1 MKTNDARGPIAW
13 MARNH
18 VTANVLMM
26 VLLVGGLFTT
36 TRIKQE
42 VFPEFSLDMVSVSVA
57 YPGASPEEVEQG
69 IVLAV
74 EEAIRGIDEI
84 KEVEATA
91 REGMGIVNAE
101 LHTGVDAQKAYQEI
115 DQEVARIVTFPRDA
129 EEPQVKLESRRR
141 RVRELTLY
149 GEIDELVLRE
159 LAEEVRDRL
168 LQSPGIT
175 QVDLLGV
182 RRLEIHVEIPQ
193 ENLRAYGLTLEGVAN
208 TISASALELPGGSI
222 RTDGGEILLRVTERR
237 DWAEEFAELP
247 LITTATGSRLRLGE
261 IGRVREGFEETNIER
276 QFKGLPCVSIEVYS
290 TANQTPGG
298 VADAVDEI
306 LVDIRAALPPGVAI
320 AITNDMADMY
330 AQRLTLLLK
339 NAFIGLVLV
348 LILLGLFLDLRLAFW
363 VTMGIPISF
372 LGGLLFLPWL
382 GVTINMVSMFAF
394 IVALGIVVDDAIVA
408 GENIYEY
415 RQRGMGF
422 LPAAIQGARDVAV
435 PITYAILTNIVAF
448 LPLAFIPGVMGK
460 IWISIPIVV
469 ITVFVIS
476 WVEALFI
483 LPAHLT
489 DAGRRRRGRIER
501 WIAARQTRFAEG
513 LQRFIRG
520 PYARLLSLSLRNR
533 AVTVAISLAVLMVV
547 LAYAM
552 SGRMGFTLM
561 PRTES
566 DFAIATAVLPYGTPE
581 KSVREVRDEVV
592 AAACRVV
599 AAHGGDRLS
608 TGILTAVNENQ
619 VEITVYLTDP
629 DERPI
634 STSQFSRQWR
644 QAVGTLSGLE
654 RLRFETDR
662 RGIGGGASFTVELA
676 HRDIDVLDQ
685 ASASLAASLREFSYT
700 RDIDDGYSPG
710 KEQLDFRIRAE
721 GRALGLTASDIARQ
735 VRSAFYGAQALRQQR
750 GRNEVRLLVR
760 LPESQRTHA
769 ADVEKLLI
777 RTPRGTWVPLMEVAE
792 VGYGH
797 AYTTIARRD
806 GRRTVSVTC
815 NVDPEEQ
822 TSTVQTSLMEDGL
835 PQLALNY
842 PGLTYSFQGRQAEM
856 QESLAAL
863 AGGFTLAMLAA
874 FALLAIPFRSY
885 SQPLVIMVAIPF
897 GIVGAVFGHLIMGY
911 SLSVMSMM
919 GVVALSGVVINDS
932 LVLIDQANRLRRE
945 GATAVE
951 AIQQAGRRRFRPILL
966 TTLTTFGGLAPM
978 IFETSRQARFMIP
991 MALSLG
997 FGILFA
1003 TVITLLLVP
1012 SLYML
1017 LEDLRG
1023 LFRRTSGD
1031 EYTDVGIAGKGAVPQ
1046 TG

>member
-1 MKTNDARGPIAW
+1 MRTTDARGPIAW

-42 VFPEFSLDMVSVSVA
+42 VFPDFSLDMVSVSVA

-69 IVLAV
+69 IVLAI

-91 REGMGIVNAE
+91 REGLGVVNAE

-129 EEPQVKLESRRR
+129 EESQVKLESRRR

-159 LAEEVRDRL
+159 LAEETRDRL

-182 RRLEIHVEIPQ
+182 RQLEIHVEIPQ
-193 ENLRAYGLTLEGVAN
+193 ENLRAYGLTLEGVAH

-247 LITTATGSRLRLGE
+247 LIATASGSRLRLGD

-276 QFKGLPCVSIEVYS
+276 QFEGLPCVSIEIYS
-290 TANQTPGG
+290 TADQTPLG
-298 VADAVDEI
+298 VADAVDEV
-306 LVDIRAALPPGVAI
+306 LVDIRSALPPGVEI

-330 AQRLTLLLK
+330 AQRLSMLLK
-339 NAFIGLVLV
+339 NVFIGLVLV

-372 LGGLLFLPWL
+372 LGALLFLPWL
-382 GVTINMVSMFAF
+382 DVTINMVSMFAF

-435 PITYAILTNIVAF
+435 PVTYAILTNIVAF

-460 IWISIPIVV
+460 IWMSIPVVV

-483 LPAHLT
+483 LPAHL
-489 DAGRRRRGRIER
+489 ASASRRRRGRIER
-501 WIAARQTRFAEG
+501 WIAAPQTRFAER
-513 LQRFIRG
+513 LRRFVRG
-520 PYARLLSLSLRNR
+520 PYARLLSVSLRHR
-533 AVTVAISLAVLMVV
+533 AATVAMGLVVLVVV
-547 LAYAM
+547 LAYAT

-581 KSVREVRDEVV
+581 KSVREARDEVV
-592 AAACRVV
+592 AAARRVV

-608 TGILTAVNENQ
+608 TGIMTAINENQ

-654 RLRFETDR
+654 MLRFETDR
-662 RGIGGGASFTVELA
+662 RGIGGGASLTVELA
-676 HRDIDVLDQ
+676 HRDIDVLDR
-685 ASASLAASLREFSYT
+685 ASASLAAGLGEFSYT

-710 KEQLDFRIRAE
+710 KEQLDFRIRPA

-735 VRSAFYGAQALRQQR
+735 VRSSFYGAQALRQQR

-760 LPESQRTHA
+760 LPESQRIHA
-769 ADVEKLLI
+769 ADVEELLI
-777 RTPRGTWVPLMEVAE
+777 RTPRGSWVPLMEVAE
-792 VGYGH
+792 ISRGH
-797 AYTTIARRD
+797 AYTTITRRD

-815 NVDPEEQ
+815 NIEPEEQ
-822 TSTVQTSLMEDGL
+822 TSTVQTSLTEDVL

-842 PGLTYSFQGRQAEM
+842 PGLNYSFQGRQAEM
-856 QESLAAL
+856 EESLGAL
-863 AGGFTLAMLAA
+863 AGGFTFALLAA

-885 SQPLVIMVAIPF
+885 SQPLVVMVAIPF
-897 GIVGAVFGHLIMGY
+897 GIVGAVCGHLIMGY

-945 GATAVE
+945 GATAIE
-951 AIQQAGRRRFRPILL
+951 AIQQAGQRRFRPILL
-966 TTLTTFGGLAPM
+966 TTLTTFGGLSPM

-1017 LEDLRG
+1017 LEDLLG
-1023 LFRRTSGD
+1023 LFRRASGD
-1031 EYTDVGIAGKGAVPQ
+1031 EPVPVGVAGEGAGP
-1046 TG
+1046 GSS